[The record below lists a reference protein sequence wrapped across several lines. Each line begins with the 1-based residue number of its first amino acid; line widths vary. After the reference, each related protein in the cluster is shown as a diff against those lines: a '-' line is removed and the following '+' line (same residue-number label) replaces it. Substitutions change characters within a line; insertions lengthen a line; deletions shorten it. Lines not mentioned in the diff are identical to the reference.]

1 MRIGIAIPC
10 YKYHIPALGRC
21 LKAIAEQTRL
31 PDEVVVSCSSSLA
44 DDIPGYSLPFPFR
57 VIVTQER
64 KNAAENRNIA
74 AGFLDTDIIS
84 FFDADDI
91 MHPQRL
97 EAIEKAFTSVTGCDI
112 VLHSFLY
119 GQPVDEPWVTYVDFQ
134 IRPNTLARAPTG
146 CAIFTPNYRAL
157 IHHAQVSVRAGI
169 LTKVT
174 FRENAIFENR
184 TNEDALFC
192 GDVLAIPSIQS
203 AYIAVP
209 LSKYYMEG
217 QTHAV

>member
-10 YKYHIPALGRC
+10 YKFHIPALGRC

-31 PDEVVVSCSSSLA
+31 PDEVVVSCSSSVA

-74 AGFLDTDIIS
+74 AAALTTDIIS

-97 EAIEKAFTSVTGCDI
+97 EAIEKAFTSVSDCDI
-112 VLHSFLY
+112 VLHSYLE
-119 GQPVDEPWVTYVDFQ
+119 GSEKPWMTHTDFQ
-134 IRPNTLARAPTG
+134 IHANSLARAPSG
-146 CAIFTPNYRAL
+146 CAIYTPNFRAL
-157 IHHAQVSVRAGI
+157 IHHAQVSVTTGI
-169 LTKVT
+169 FTKVP
-174 FRENAIFENR
+174 FREDAVFER
-184 TNEDALFC
+184 REDALFC
-192 GDVLAIPSIQS
+192 GDILATPSVHS
-203 AYIAVP
+203 AYIATP

-217 QTHAV
+217 QTHTV